1 MSETN
6 KSTDR
11 KRTAVIAGATGLVG
25 SHCLDELLSSNRYE
39 KVIALGRRK
48 LSREN
53 DKLLS
58 LVVDF
63 DQLDK
68 VEGLADFDDVF
79 CCLGTTIKKAG
90 SKANFKKVDYTYVIN
105 LANLAKK
112 VGATRFMVVSAVGA
126 NAKSGVFYNQVKGEM
141 ENSLK
146 ELKIPETHI
155 FEPSLLLGDR
165 EEFRLGE
172 RIGEFVMKLAR
183 HVLRGGLS
191 KYRAIDAS
199 DVAKSMVRFAES
211 TSRQNVL
218 VHQYADMKP

>member
-1 MSETN
+1 M
-6 KSTDR
+6 
-11 KRTAVIAGATGLVG
+11 G
-25 SHCLDELLSSNRYE
+25 SHCLNELLSCDRYE

-53 DKLLS
+53 DKLVS

-63 DQLDK
+63 DQLEK
-68 VEGLADFDDVF
+68 VEGLAEFDDVF

-112 VGATRFMVVSAVGA
+112 AGAKRFMVVSAVGA
-126 NAKSGVFYNQVKGEM
+126 NAKSSVFYNQVKGEM
-141 ENSLK
+141 ENSLQ

-172 RIGEFVMKLAR
+172 RIGEFAMKIAR
-183 HVLRGGLS
+183 PILRGGLS
-191 KYRAIDAS
+191 KYRAIHAA
-199 DVAKSMVRFAES
+199 DVAKAMVRFAES
-211 TSRQNVL
+211 AHEQNVL
-218 VHQYADMKP
+218 IHQYADMKP